1 MWNRKSHTDQTI
13 SLHRGLLSET
23 ETLCCRTRELVLI
36 ECQVCSEMHF
46 SLQGSSTEI
55 KRGTDN
61 SLVMC
66 RVSHTNAHASF
77 SSGHLSKTVLLESI
91 AMVMNDVTMGKH
103 DWQVHSVYISVS
115 QHCSKIALLTRLF
128 FCNMLLF
135 LPFHWFT
142 EHFCE
147 VILKIWVGVF
157 VVSEMCW
164 ERQWTQGSVGKRDC
178 KTPDVLFGPDFVGL

>member
-13 SLHRGLLSET
+13 SLHRGLSET
-23 ETLCCRTRELVLI
+23 ETLCCRTRELVFKGV
-36 ECQVCSEMHF
+36 CQVFSKMHF

-66 RVSHTNAHASF
+66 RVSHTNTHSSF

-115 QHCSKIALLTRLF
+115 QHRSKIALLTCLF
-128 FCNMLLF
+128 SSLL
-135 LPFHWFT
+135 L
-142 EHFCE
+142 

-164 ERQWTQGSVGKRDC
+164 ERR
-178 KTPDVLFGPDFVGL
+178 